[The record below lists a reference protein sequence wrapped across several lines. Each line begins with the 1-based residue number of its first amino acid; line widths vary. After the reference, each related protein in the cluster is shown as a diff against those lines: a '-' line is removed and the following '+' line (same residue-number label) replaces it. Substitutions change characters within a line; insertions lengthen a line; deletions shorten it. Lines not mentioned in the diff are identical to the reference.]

1 MKALILALGEYR
13 GYIFMR
19 LARALLLLATSLSR
33 VNEKQGR
40 KSVFLAA
47 ENEKRTAGTSRMQI
61 ILV

>member
-1 MKALILALGEYR
+1 MCHDGKMKALILALGEYW
-13 GYIFMR
+13 GY
-19 LARALLLLATSLSR
+19 AA